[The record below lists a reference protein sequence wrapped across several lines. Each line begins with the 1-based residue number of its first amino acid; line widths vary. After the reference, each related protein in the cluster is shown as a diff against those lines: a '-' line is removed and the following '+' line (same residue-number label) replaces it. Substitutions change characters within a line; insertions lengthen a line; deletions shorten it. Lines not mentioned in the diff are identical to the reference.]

1 VVGEEGLQMKKN
13 LLKLKVERLG
23 VELRLKMK
31 EEGVAVEAVR
41 EKGLQMKKNLL
52 EQEAVGPLMR
62 ELDEGEWK

>member
-1 VVGEEGLQMKKN
+1 MKKN